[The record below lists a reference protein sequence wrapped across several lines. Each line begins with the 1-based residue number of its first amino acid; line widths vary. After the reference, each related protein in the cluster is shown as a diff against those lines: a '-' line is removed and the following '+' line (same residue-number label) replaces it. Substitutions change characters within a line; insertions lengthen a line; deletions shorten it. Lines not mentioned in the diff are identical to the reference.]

1 MGEVREGNHTKNS
14 SSAICERST
23 VIWAMYRREWVKKP
37 LGDEFQLMCHNNV
50 DFFVPVFAT
59 WFLGGRTS
67 VVSPMTTPT
76 NVAKQLST
84 IDIRHVFC
92 APASLDSVV
101 NAVDILNH
109 GKAESQIKVGFTR
122 V

>member
-1 MGEVREGNHTKNS
+1 
-14 SSAICERST
+14 
-23 VIWAMYRREWVKKP
+23 
-37 LGDEFQLMCHNNV
+37 MCHNNV

-84 IDIRHVFC
+84 IDIQVVFV
-92 APASLDSVV
+92 APASLDNVV
-101 NAVDILNH
+101 QAVDILTD
-109 GKAESQIKVGFTR
+109 GKAENEIKVRKT
-122 V
+122 

>member
-1 MGEVREGNHTKNS
+1 
-14 SSAICERST
+14 
-23 VIWAMYRREWVKKP
+23 
-37 LGDEFQLMCHNNV
+37 MCHNNV

-59 WFLGGRTS
+59 WFLGGRAS

-92 APASLDSVV
+92 APASLETVV
-101 NAVDILNH
+101 RAVDILND
-109 GKAESQIKVGFTR
+109 GKAENDIKVGFLFR
-122 V
+122 HRLKFVPSRNSFSNL